1 MKIQLK
7 IKSIDQKSLTI
18 YLKKVKKILEIIG
31 VNYNLFNM
39 PIKRKRIT
47 LLKSPHVNKT
57 AREQFEIKSYKVISK
72 ADSFCFCWYVSFF
85 LLIQVANLLLIS
97 NVFSHS
103 ARIFQFLHFSDQ

>member
-57 AREQFEIKSYKVISK
+57 AREQFEIKSYKVMIQILEGEK
-72 ADSFCFCWYVSFF
+72 FKIFK
-85 LLIQVANLLLIS
+85 LLSLNKPKTVTLTIKNI
-97 NVFSHS
+97 
-103 ARIFQFLHFSDQ
+103 

>member
-57 AREQFEIKSYKVISK
+57 AREQFEIKSYKVMIQILEGEK
-72 ADSFCFCWYVSFF
+72 FKILK
-85 LLIQVANLLLIS
+85 LLSLNKPKTVTLTIKNI
-97 NVFSHS
+97 
-103 ARIFQFLHFSDQ
+103 

>member
-39 PIKRKRIT
+39 PINRKRIT

-57 AREQFEIKSYKVISK
+57 AREQFEIKSYKVMIQILEGEK
-72 ADSFCFCWYVSFF
+72 FKILK
-85 LLIQVANLLLIS
+85 LLSLNKPKTVTLTIKNI
-97 NVFSHS
+97 
-103 ARIFQFLHFSDQ
+103 